1 MPTPEGTYPLEF
13 LLTISAAC
21 IHRAFTM
28 LPVYL
33 WDGVSAVAIKTESWM
48 VIRTVKRVFI
58 VQAVCN

>member
-1 MPTPEGTYPLEF
+1 
-13 LLTISAAC
+13 
-21 IHRAFTM
+21 M